1 MIAASNLLGHLFK
14 THVKRMSISKV
25 LSLLENLTKEKNY
38 PSYGNKH
45 MLSDFNVS

>member
-1 MIAASNLLGHLFK
+1 
-14 THVKRMSISKV
+14 MSISKV

-45 MLSDFNVS
+45 MLSDFNVSWFWMETMMLKK